1 MTLFDKLFRKK
12 VLPGRLSE
20 EEGFLDIDLPL
31 TAVDVGPSGEVRFTA
46 RGEVVGVDTGF
57 AFVLHSN
64 WDPQPLEDSSAVF
77 YWGTGAYE
85 RTGPES
91 DRFVELVA
99 QRYKSASA
107 GNTIMLSSIPVQIV
121 GLDSDPSKVTERGA
135 KMKLFFHSDSEDE
148 GRYAEVF
155 TNIDVE
161 QGILEFHEKDNEYR
175 APLVR
180 ALSEA

>member
-1 MTLFDKLFRKK
+1 MTFFDKLFRKK
-12 VLPGRLSE
+12 PLPGRLMD

-31 TAVDVGPSGEVRFTA
+31 VSIEVSPSGETRFIA
-46 RGEVVGVDTGF
+46 RGEVAGVDTGF
-57 AFVLHSN
+57 SVVLHSE
-64 WDPQPLEDSSAVF
+64 WDPQPLEDNSATF

-99 QRYKSASA
+99 QRYKLQSA
-107 GNTIMLSSIPVQIV
+107 GTPAMLASIQVQVV
-121 GLDSDPSKVTERGA
+121 GLDSDPSKAKDQGA

-155 TNIDVE
+155 TNINIE
-161 QGILEFHEKDNEYR
+161 EGLLEFHEKDNEYR

-180 ALSEA
+180 ALGEA